1 MPRKKPAAR
10 YTAKQLAAK
19 RKRGE
24 SRSDWKRA
32 AAMTRE
38 GNQGG
43 HRLRSRRGGHDDQL
57 E

>member
-1 MPRKKPAAR
+1 MPKKKFIAR

-19 RKRGE
+19 RQRGE

-38 GNQGG
+38 EIAKDIAPIPM
-43 HRLRSRRGGHDDQL
+43 RRA
-57 E
+57 